1 MVEVFS
7 DPPLDED
14 DEDAV
19 DVVTVDRRIGFGIGC
34 DASSIFAGGY
44 LRLRP
49 PDRADPS
56 DKREQV
62 NVLREELAALKATA
76 SAEVLPV
83 ISDLETRLQALD
95 TALRHAEPLT
105 LDDGRRRTR
114 APRRLREGR
123 TA

>member
-7 DPPLDED
+7 DPPL

-34 DASSIFAGGY
+34 DASHIFAGGY

-49 PDRADPS
+49 LDRDDPS

-62 NVLREELAALKATA
+62 DVR
-76 SAEVLPV
+76 PV
-83 ISDLETRLQALD
+83 RSR
-95 TALRHAEPLT
+95 PV
-105 LDDGRRRTR
+105 RRTR
-114 APRRLREGR
+114 
-123 TA
+123 